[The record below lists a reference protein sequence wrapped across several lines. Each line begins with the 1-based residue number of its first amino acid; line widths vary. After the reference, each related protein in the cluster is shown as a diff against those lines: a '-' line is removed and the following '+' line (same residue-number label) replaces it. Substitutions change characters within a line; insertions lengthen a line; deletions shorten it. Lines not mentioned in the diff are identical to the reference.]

1 MTEFLSDLILFSVL
15 IKLINRWNEYKIMV
29 SVEVEIVLKII
40 IAALLGATLG
50 IEREMSKK
58 PAGLRTYTLVCI
70 GSALFAIIS
79 LSFVDAGQRADLS
92 RVAAGV
98 VTGIGFLGAGM
109 IFREKDRIVGLTTA
123 AEVWVLGAIGLAA
136 GLGLYGVAILTTVIV
151 LIILLGGKQFER
163 IVLGKK

>member
-1 MTEFLSDLILFSVL
+1 
-15 IKLINRWNEYKIMV
+15 MV
-29 SVEVEIVLKII
+29 YAELEIILKII

-50 IEREMSKK
+50 FEREVSKK

-79 LSFVDAGQRADLS
+79 LSFVDVGQRADIS

-109 IFREKDRIVGLTTA
+109 IFREKDRVVGLTTA
-123 AEVWVLGAIGLAA
+123 AEVWVLGSIGLAV
-136 GLGLYGVAILTTVIV
+136 GLGLYWVAILTTAIV
-151 LIILLGGKQFER
+151 LIVLFGGKWFEKA
-163 IVLGKK
+163 LLEKK